1 MDLLEALALSLDVPF
16 IDRTEETASDNASVS
31 NAPPATGIEPPLAV
45 LADAP
50 PTIPEV
56 PGLRGGKRKY
66 FVSYE
71 DGKRRRHVHIDGP
84 VPLGERLAKAR
95 EENANKA
102 ALRKK
107 AEMKELVTTV
117 VNHVAAEA
125 KVRVSVGVATWRK
138 RLQRKV

>member
-16 IDRTEETASDNASVS
+16 IDRTEEQASASGGEPPTGIEPPLAVLTD
-31 NAPPATGIEPPLAV
+31 APPATAIEAPLAV

-66 FVSYE
+66 FVSYV
-71 DGKRRRHVHIDGP
+71 DGKRQRHLHFDGP

-95 EENANKA
+95 E
-102 ALRKK
+102 KK
-107 AEMKELVTTV
+107 QA
-117 VNHVAAEA
+117 
-125 KVRVSVGVATWRK
+125 
-138 RLQRKV
+138 RLF